1 MTKLASDAELDVAIR
16 GLTAGPG
23 AELVEK
29 FAAHHR
35 VAPAQ
40 IVRMDPA
47 VATALLGELE
57 LARLTAAK
65 LGVEVLA
72 HRRNIKLH
80 NEAPPSPM
88 RECSNC
94 LHYASV
100 LSADAQAAPAPQ
112 AIAKDPGVC
121 TLNPPVS
128 QQRGTAPNT
137 STVSIF
143 PTVHPHWRC
152 SHWARITT
160 ADLKV
165 PSE

>member
-1 MTKLASDAELDVAIR
+1 MTKAATDAELDAAIK
-16 GLTAGPG
+16 GLAAGPG
-23 AELVEK
+23 AELVDR
-29 FAAHHR
+29 FAAQHR
-35 VAPAQ
+35 SSPAL

-47 VATALLGELE
+47 VATVLLEELA
-57 LARLTAAK
+57 LARLIAAK

-80 NEAPPSPM
+80 DTAPPSPM

-100 LSADAQAAPAPQ
+100 LSADAQAAPTPQ

-128 QQRGTAPNT
+128 QQRGTSP
-137 STVSIF
+137 SPVTVSFF
-143 PTVHPHWRC
+143 PTVHPGWRC
-152 SHWARITT
+152 SHWAKLTT
-160 ADLKV
+160 AGQKV
-165 PSE
+165 PQE